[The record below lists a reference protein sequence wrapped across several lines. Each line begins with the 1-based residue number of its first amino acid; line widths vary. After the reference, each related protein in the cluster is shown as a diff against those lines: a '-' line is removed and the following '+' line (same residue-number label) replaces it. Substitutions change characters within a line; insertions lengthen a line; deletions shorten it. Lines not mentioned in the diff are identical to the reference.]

1 MWFLSCSLSLSLWC
15 ILRHRHYVKKRNL
28 TVYSKGTFCGVFC
41 ALTCACESLKL
52 GMLEGTRVQICG
64 LFLRGYLLLGSSFL
78 ESHTH
83 GGLQALIAVSW
94 AYGKTSLSA
103 VRAFL
108 RIGIWGGLSGKINKS
123 GIVIYFVGLVPL
135 NNKSPRALYNWLFL
149 NAFKQR
155 SSLFCQFLQLPWGVL
170 ASLLWDSPSWPISE
184 NFNVY
189 FNGWLL

>member
-1 MWFLSCSLSLSLWC
+1 MLRGALLYIPRQLSVGFSALLPVHVSLWSWACWRALVCRYVAFSSVVTSSLEVRSLSP
-15 ILRHRHYVKKRNL
+15 IH
-28 TVYSKGTFCGVFC
+28 
-41 ALTCACESLKL
+41 
-52 GMLEGTRVQICG
+52 M
-64 LFLRGYLLLGSSFL
+64 
-78 ESHTH
+78 

-94 AYGKTSLSA
+94 AYGTTSLSA

-108 RIGIWGGLSGKINKS
+108 HIGIWEGLSGKINKS

-155 SSLFCQFLQLPWGVL
+155 SSLFCQFLQLPWGML